1 MKIDFANAGA
11 APRLRPAPAPFSN
24 PDHAM
29 TASPTLPRDWTST
42 WLVLLTSVAMAFLA
56 SLALATSSGVG
67 AVADGWTSELARKA
81 TVSLQL
87 DGEDA
92 ARDAARLSH
101 TLTLIAETP
110 GVAEAHALAVE
121 DVSDLLAPWLG
132 IDAETDPD
140 LIQALPLP
148 TLIDLELADGVS
160 PGDVAARLRHSFEE
174 ARVPAEIDAHE
185 QWVDRLKPPAD
196 RVRGL
201 AQAGLA
207 LIAIAAALM
216 VALSCAT
223 ALAAQA
229 RMVEVLRLVGGSDAF
244 VAGIFV
250 RRFQVLA
257 FIGSAIGAGGAAT
270 ALLLASGGEAEPQGE
285 IAPLLPD
292 MTPDPW
298 IWAQLATLPLF
309 FALIATGAA
318 WAASMIV
325 LRRTE
330 G

>member
-1 MKIDFANAGA
+1 M
-11 APRLRPAPAPFSN
+11 
-24 PDHAM
+24 
-29 TASPTLPRDWTST
+29 
-42 WLVLLTSVAMAFLA
+42 
-56 SLALATSSGVG
+56 
-67 AVADGWTSELARKA
+67 
-81 TVSLQL
+81 
-87 DGEDA
+87 
-92 ARDAARLSH
+92 
-101 TLTLIAETP
+101 
-110 GVAEAHALAVE
+110 
-121 DVSDLLAPWLG
+121 LAPWLG
-132 IDAETDPD
+132 IDAEADPD
-140 LIQALPLP
+140 LIRALPLP
-148 TLIDLELADGVS
+148 TLIDLDLTESVQPS
-160 PGDVAARLRHSFEE
+160 EVAAALRGAFAT
-174 ARVPAEIDAHE
+174 ARVPAEVDAHE
-185 QWVDRLKPPAD
+185 QWVDRLKPAAS

-216 VALSCAT
+216 VALACAT
-223 ALAAQA
+223 ALAAQG

-257 FIGSAIGAGGAAT
+257 FIGSAIGAGAAAL
-270 ALLLASGGEAEPQGE
+270 ALLAASGGDAAAQGE

-298 IWAQLATLPLF
+298 IWAQLATLPLL
-309 FALIATGAA
+309 FALIATGSA

>member
-1 MKIDFANAGA
+1 MVAAALRTAFA
-11 APRLRPAPAPFSN
+11 
-24 PDHAM
+24 D
-29 TASPTLPRDWTST
+29 
-42 WLVLLTSVAMAFLA
+42 
-56 SLALATSSGVG
+56 
-67 AVADGWTSELARKA
+67 
-81 TVSLQL
+81 
-87 DGEDA
+87 
-92 ARDAARLSH
+92 ARL
-101 TLTLIAETP
+101 
-110 GVAEAHALAVE
+110 
-121 DVSDLLAPWLG
+121 
-132 IDAETDPD
+132 
-140 LIQALPLP
+140 
-148 TLIDLELADGVS
+148 
-160 PGDVAARLRHSFEE
+160 
-174 ARVPAEIDAHE
+174 PAEIDAHE
-185 QWVDRLKPPAD
+185 QWVERLQPPAD
-196 RVRGL
+196 RVRSL

-207 LIAIAAALM
+207 LIAVAAALM

-229 RMVEVLRLVGGSDAF
+229 RMVEVLRLVGASDAF

-257 FIGSAIGAGGAAT
+257 FIGSAIGAGGAAL
-270 ALLLASGGEAEPQGE
+270 ALLIASGSSDAPTEAE

-298 IWAQLATLPLF
+298 IWAQLATLPLL